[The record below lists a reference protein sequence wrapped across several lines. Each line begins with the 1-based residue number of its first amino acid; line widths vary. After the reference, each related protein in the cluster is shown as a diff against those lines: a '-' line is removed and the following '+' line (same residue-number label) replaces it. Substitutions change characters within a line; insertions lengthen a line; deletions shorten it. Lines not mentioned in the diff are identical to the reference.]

1 MGAAVTG
8 LLAAALVVVLIPKAI
23 TSVGTAAVALVVL
36 ALIASGRVPAW
47 LTVLAAAA
55 GGAALDV
62 AGLM

>member
-1 MGAAVTG
+1 VTG

-23 TSVGTAAVALVVL
+23 TSIGTAVVALVVL
-36 ALIASGRVPAW
+36 ALVAGGRVPAW
-47 LTVLAAAA
+47 VTVLAAAA